1 MKKIRISDDEK
12 NSILESHN
20 KYRDVLMGHLFDK
33 TLLDEQTQTG
43 PVDKN
48 PAGVKAPA
56 EVIRMANQ
64 KCPAGSGP
72 KLGEITKYGGQDAIK
87 YGPAGGDP
95 KAGVKAGEVIY
106 FLGTPVQ
113 GGGLQY
119 VVVTTTE
126 RGERIVSR
134 KGTWGCPGLDIES
147 EDCGKLIQG
156 YKSRGYKEKKDLSN
170 EELTNINNP
179 KVMEAKPLA
188 GCGVTL
194 YRFISEEAKALSAN
208 QVAYLNSVYGLGT
221 ETKDGDGKTPEGETL
236 VTTPEGE
243 TVVAKWKL
251 SYNATPLERQEWRL
265 EKVGPNE
272 YLDKEY
278 TILLNPEGQKKPTA
292 GTTVSDVLTRM
303 KSEELSKSVC
313 QDVINAFYT
322 AYLRRDTFRL
332 NDADFKELK
341 FNAQK
346 CSAQEFAF
354 GLGPKTKKRLVAL
367 RGQSK
372 DPDFP
377 SVPQY
382 AQDKS
387 RDFRIR

>member
-1 MKKIRISDDEK
+1 MKKFRISEEEQK
-12 NSILESHN
+12 SILESHN
-20 KYRDVLMGHLFDK
+20 KFRDVLMGHLFDK
-33 TLLDEQTQTG
+33 SLLEEQTQTG

-48 PAGVKAPA
+48 PVGVKAPV
-56 EVIRMANQ
+56 EVLRLAQQ
-64 KCPAGSGP
+64 KCPTSSGP
-72 KLGEITKYGGQDAIK
+72 KLGELTKYGGQDAIK
-87 YGPAGGDP
+87 YAPEGGDP
-95 KAGVKAGEVIY
+95 KAGVKTGETIY

-126 RGERIVSR
+126 RGERVVSR
-134 KGTWGCPGLDIES
+134 RGNWGCPGLDIES
-147 EDCGKLIQG
+147 QDCQKLIEG
-156 YKSRGYKEKKDLSN
+156 YVNRGYKKKENLTA

-179 KVMEAKPLA
+179 KVMEAKALA

-208 QVAYLNSVYGLGT
+208 QVAYLNSIYGLGSA
-221 ETKDGDGKTPEGETL
+221 TKESE
-236 VTTPEGE
+236 VQTPEGE

-265 EKVGPNE
+265 EKIGPNE

-278 TILLNPEGQKKPTA
+278 TILLNPEGLKKPTT
-292 GTTVSDVLTRM
+292 GTTVSDVLARM
-303 KSEELSKSVC
+303 KDEELSKSVC

-346 CSAQEFAF
+346 CSTQEFAF
-354 GLGPKTKKRLVAL
+354 GLGPKTKKRLAAL

-372 DPDFP
+372 DPQFP

-387 RDFRIR
+387 RDFRIK

>member
-64 KCPAGSGP
+64 KCPTGSGP

-87 YGPAGGDP
+87 YAPAGGDP

-147 EDCGKLIQG
+147 EDCKKLIQG
-156 YKSRGYKEKKDLSN
+156 YKNRGYKEKKDLKD

-208 QVAYLNSVYGLGT
+208 QVAYLNGIYGLGSA
-221 ETKDGDGKTPEGETL
+221 TKESE
-236 VTTPEGE
+236 VQTPEGE

-265 EKVGPNE
+265 EKIGPNE

-278 TILLNPEGQKKPTA
+278 TILLNPEGLKKPTT
-292 GTTVSDVLTRM
+292 GTTVSDVLSRM
-303 KSEELSKSVC
+303 KAEELSKSVC